1 MTFTSKIWPIWQ
13 VLLLL
18 LLLAL
23 QQSQVPMGQFSFL
36 IFLIL
41 VFFFFNLKKIQNNW
55 PIYPTPC
62 LCFLYLW
69 VWGIRVYTY
78 LYLVPYIEKSYGI
91 SLWFISLSIM
101 PSRSIHVVANSKIS
115 FFLKLKKK
123 KNDSLV
129 AACGLGCPMA
139 CGILVPWPRVKPMF
153 LALQDRF
160 LTSGLPGKSLILF
173 YAEQYSVMCVC
184 V

>member
-1 MTFTSKIWPIWQ
+1 M
-13 VLLLL
+13 
-18 LLLAL
+18 
-23 QQSQVPMGQFSFL
+23 
-36 IFLIL
+36 
-41 VFFFFNLKKIQNNW
+41 FFFFNLKKIQNKW
-55 PIYPTPC
+55 STYPTPC

-69 VWGIRVYTY
+69 VWGICVYTY

-91 SLWFISLSIM
+91 SLWFISLSIIM

-123 KNDSLV
+123 NDCLV

-153 LALQDRF
+153 LALQDKF
-160 LTSGLPGKSLILF
+160 LTSGLPGKSLFFFMLNSILL
-173 YAEQYSVMCVC
+173 CVC
-184 V
+184 VCINIYTLKFPYPFIHWWILRVVSIS